1 MPIPTDYEVLG
12 QMSLFDFPDDFGVG
26 KTSPEPSVPTEAK
39 TSVSSSKRSQGSS
52 TRRPLYLCL
61 QKGSGLIPASWTE
74 MDTRLPGGHWMPNF
88 SESPRDAE
96 ESFLS
101 QILEDTAPQKYF
113 LSVKAC
119 LGILRRSQKRGKT
132 LPEVLTT
139 ALVAQAG
146 LSWAEY
152 HKLQEEWTK
161 EN

>member
-12 QMSLFDFPDDFGVG
+12 QMSLFDFPDDFGAG
-26 KTSPEPSVPTEAK
+26 KTSPEPSVQTEAK

-61 QKGSGLIPASWTE
+61 QKEGGLTPASWTE
-74 MDTRLPGGHWMPNF
+74 MDTRLPG
-88 SESPRDAE
+88 ESLMHNSNYRKDGDDYT
-96 ESFLS
+96 LS

-113 LSVKAC
+113 LSVRAC

-132 LPEVLTT
+132 LPEVLMT
-139 ALVAQAG
+139 ALIAQAG
-146 LSWAEY
+146 LSWEEY
-152 HKLQEEWTK
+152 HKLQEEWAK